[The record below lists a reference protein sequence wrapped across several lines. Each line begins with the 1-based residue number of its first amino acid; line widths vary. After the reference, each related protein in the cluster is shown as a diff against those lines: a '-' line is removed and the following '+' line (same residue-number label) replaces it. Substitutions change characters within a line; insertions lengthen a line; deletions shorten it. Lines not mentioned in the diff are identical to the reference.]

1 MTNDWRDWKPNVN
14 EKVDEEKLIGR
25 KFIYFSIFFILIIIF
40 YHYLDFCYFTIKHI

>member
-25 KFIYFSIFFILIIIF
+25 KFIYFSIFFSF
-40 YHYLDFCYFTIKHI
+40 